1 MTMKRLCATVLLLLL
16 SVCAFAV
23 QKSGTI
29 VYINGSK
36 FYIHTVQPGETLY
49 GLSKAYEVGEKVI
62 LQYNPSA
69 GGGLKAGENVK
80 IPFVTAVPEPKSER
94 KLRRTFDSHTVA
106 QGETL
111 YAISRK
117 YEIPIQTVIEDNPS
131 LDPTNLR
138 LGERIL
144 IRKKEIGSEDE
155 AGAKEQWEAYRNT
168 LNSVAEEGYAYHMVK
183 PGETFYSLSRRFG
196 ITEEQLG
203 SLNGGLKPA
212 DLKAGAII
220 KVPGSPE
227 ELAAGERQPAD
238 TVRADSVPDLSADNR
253 VKEIE
258 FRALRRSATLN
269 VALLL
274 PMDAGTPNPSYLEFY
289 QGFLLGLDSVKT
301 KYGYSVNVCLYNTA
315 RDAEKIRE
323 ITESDAFRNTD
334 LIIGPVY
341 GSVYKALMDDL
352 TNKNIPVIYPL
363 SSRSEEFGVYPD
375 FIQVNPSMKALTVAM
390 SDWLR
395 EEAEE
400 ANLVC
405 LNLTGN
411 EVSHSDLEDIRL
423 FKEYMHRIGSMNFY
437 DWNTSAVPLDGLRL
451 QLLPD
456 RENIIILPTTKEAE
470 VSKIL
475 PVLSALTDGY
485 RITVVGFPEWQA
497 FTSVDHETYFKLH
510 TKIFTYSYVD
520 NTTEPAKRFAL
531 KYRKYFYTE
540 PNNLAYKAFD
550 MSLYFIELAA
560 KYRDRTLDALEF
572 YPRNGDFSRFYFQK
586 MEGQAGKENQGFY
599 IVNFGSDYRLKIESL

>member
-1 MTMKRLCATVLLLLL
+1 MLKLLFLFLLLW
-16 SVCAFAV
+16 SCGQVIGQGTAV
-23 QKSGTI
+23 TKSNDI
-29 VYINGSK
+29 VVIRGKSY
-36 FYIHTVQPGETLY
+36 YLHTVQPGQTLY
-49 GLSKAYEVGEKVI
+49 SICKAYGANIDEVKSLNDKKDNALSLYEVLKVP
-62 LQYNPSA
+62 YTD
-69 GGGLKAGENVK
+69 
-80 IPFVTAVPEPKSER
+80 PFVQQDDK
-94 KLRRTFDSHTVA
+94 F
-106 QGETL
+106 
-111 YAISRK
+111 Y
-117 YEIPIQTVIEDNPS
+117 
-131 LDPTNLR
+131 
-138 LGERIL
+138 
-144 IRKKEIGSEDE
+144 
-155 AGAKEQWEAYRNT
+155 
-168 LNSVAEEGYAYHMVK
+168 YHKVVK
-183 PGETFYSLSRRFG
+183 GETFYSIARLYKIKPKR
-196 ITEEQLG
+196 L
-203 SLNGGLKPA
+203 LKFNEGYAQNQPLA
-212 DLKAGAII
+212 VGAVV
-220 KVPGSPE
+220 KLP
-227 ELAAGERQPAD
+227 LAEI
-238 TVRADSVPDLSADNR
+238 DLS
-253 VKEIE
+253 VLGEEEIE
-258 FRALRRSATLN
+258 ASVGKKQEIRPERPVRNESVKKVEEASVTDILQDALMQKNEKTEQEPEKETTTVIGATDKMEIPDYISEVVMPVDPFVK

-274 PMDAGTPNPSYLEFY
+274 PFSAKDYPVFVDTLVEKMPVQISARSEQFISFY
-289 QGFLLGLDSVKT
+289 EGVLLAVDSLKNQGYK
-301 KYGYSVNVCLYNTA
+301 VNLKVFDTE
-315 RDAEKIRE
+315 RSAEKMYTMVDE
-323 ITESDAFRNTD
+323 IDRFHPD

-475 PVLSALTDGY
+475 PVLSALTEGY
-485 RITVVGFPEWQA
+485 RITVVGFPEWQT
-497 FTSVDHETYFKLH
+497 FTSVDHETYFKLN

>member
-1 MTMKRLCATVLLLLL
+1 MLKLLFLFLLLW
-16 SVCAFAV
+16 SCGQVIGQGTAV
-23 QKSGTI
+23 TKSNDI
-29 VYINGSK
+29 VVIRGKSY
-36 FYIHTVQPGETLY
+36 YLHTVQPGQTLY
-49 GLSKAYEVGEKVI
+49 SICKAYGANIDEVKSLNDKKDNALSLYEVLKVP
-62 LQYNPSA
+62 YTD
-69 GGGLKAGENVK
+69 
-80 IPFVTAVPEPKSER
+80 PFVQQDDK
-94 KLRRTFDSHTVA
+94 F
-106 QGETL
+106 
-111 YAISRK
+111 Y
-117 YEIPIQTVIEDNPS
+117 
-131 LDPTNLR
+131 
-138 LGERIL
+138 
-144 IRKKEIGSEDE
+144 
-155 AGAKEQWEAYRNT
+155 
-168 LNSVAEEGYAYHMVK
+168 YHKVVK
-183 PGETFYSLSRRFG
+183 GETFYSIARLYKIKPKR
-196 ITEEQLG
+196 L
-203 SLNGGLKPA
+203 LKFNEGYAQNQPLA
-212 DLKAGAII
+212 VGAVV
-220 KVPGSPE
+220 KLP
-227 ELAAGERQPAD
+227 LAEI
-238 TVRADSVPDLSADNR
+238 DLS
-253 VKEIE
+253 VLGEEEIE
-258 FRALRRSATLN
+258 ASVGKKQEIRPERPVRNESVKKVEEASVTDILQNALMQKNEKTEQEPEKETTTVIGATDKMEIPDYISEVVMPVDPFVK

-274 PMDAGTPNPSYLEFY
+274 PFSAKDYPVFVDTLVEKMPVQISARSEQFISFY
-289 QGFLLGLDSVKT
+289 EGVLLAVDSLKNQGYK
-301 KYGYSVNVCLYNTA
+301 VNLKVFDTE
-315 RDAEKIRE
+315 RSAEKMYTMVDE
-323 ITESDAFRNTD
+323 IDRFHPD

-475 PVLSALTDGY
+475 PILSALTDGY

-497 FTSVDHETYFKLH
+497 FTSVDHETYFKLN

>member
-1 MTMKRLCATVLLLLL
+1 MLKLLFLFLLLW
-16 SVCAFAV
+16 SCGQVIGQGTAV
-23 QKSGTI
+23 TKSNDI
-29 VYINGSK
+29 VVIRGKSY
-36 FYIHTVQPGETLY
+36 YLHTVQPGQTLY
-49 GLSKAYEVGEKVI
+49 SICKAYGANIDEVKSLNDKKDNALSLYEVLKVP
-62 LQYNPSA
+62 YTD
-69 GGGLKAGENVK
+69 
-80 IPFVTAVPEPKSER
+80 PFVQQDDK
-94 KLRRTFDSHTVA
+94 F
-106 QGETL
+106 
-111 YAISRK
+111 Y
-117 YEIPIQTVIEDNPS
+117 
-131 LDPTNLR
+131 
-138 LGERIL
+138 
-144 IRKKEIGSEDE
+144 
-155 AGAKEQWEAYRNT
+155 
-168 LNSVAEEGYAYHMVK
+168 YHKVLK
-183 PGETFYSLSRRFG
+183 GETFYSIARLYKIKPKR
-196 ITEEQLG
+196 L
-203 SLNGGLKPA
+203 LKFNEGYAQNQPLA
-212 DLKAGAII
+212 VGAVV
-220 KVPGSPE
+220 KLP
-227 ELAAGERQPAD
+227 LAEI
-238 TVRADSVPDLSADNR
+238 DLS
-253 VKEIE
+253 VLGEEEIE
-258 FRALRRSATLN
+258 ASVGKKQEIRPERPVRNENVKKVEEASVTDILQNALMQKNEKTEQEPEKETTTVIGATDKMEIPDYISEVVMPVDPFVK

-274 PMDAGTPNPSYLEFY
+274 PFSAKDYPVFVDTLVEKMPVQISARSEQFISFY
-289 QGFLLGLDSVKT
+289 EGVLLAVDSLKNQGYK
-301 KYGYSVNVCLYNTA
+301 VNLKVFDTE
-315 RDAEKIRE
+315 RSAEKMYTMVDE
-323 ITESDAFRNTD
+323 IDRFHPD

-497 FTSVDHETYFKLH
+497 FTSVDHETYFKLN

>member
-1 MTMKRLCATVLLLLL
+1 MLKLLFLFLLLWSCGQVLGQGT
-16 SVCAFAV
+16 AV
-23 QKSGTI
+23 TKSNDI
-29 VYINGSK
+29 VVIRGKSY
-36 FYIHTVQPGETLY
+36 YLHTVQPGQTLY
-49 GLSKAYEVGEKVI
+49 SICKAYGANIDEVKSLNDKKDNALSLYEVLKVP
-62 LQYNPSA
+62 YTD
-69 GGGLKAGENVK
+69 
-80 IPFVTAVPEPKSER
+80 PFVQQDDK
-94 KLRRTFDSHTVA
+94 F
-106 QGETL
+106 
-111 YAISRK
+111 Y
-117 YEIPIQTVIEDNPS
+117 
-131 LDPTNLR
+131 
-138 LGERIL
+138 
-144 IRKKEIGSEDE
+144 
-155 AGAKEQWEAYRNT
+155 
-168 LNSVAEEGYAYHMVK
+168 YHKVLK
-183 PGETFYSLSRRFG
+183 GETFYSIARLYKIKPKR
-196 ITEEQLG
+196 L
-203 SLNGGLKPA
+203 LKFNEGYAQNQPLA
-212 DLKAGAII
+212 VGAVV
-220 KVPGSPE
+220 KLP
-227 ELAAGERQPAD
+227 LAEI
-238 TVRADSVPDLSADNR
+238 DLS
-253 VKEIE
+253 VLGEEEIE
-258 FRALRRSATLN
+258 ASVGKKQEIRPVRPVRNESVKKVEEASVTDILQDALMQKNEKTEQEPEKETTTVIGATDKMEIPDYISEVVMPVDPFVK

-274 PMDAGTPNPSYLEFY
+274 PFSAKDYPVFVDTLVEKMPVQISARSEQFISFY
-289 QGFLLGLDSVKT
+289 EGVLLAVDSLKNQGYK
-301 KYGYSVNVCLYNTA
+301 VNLKVFDTE
-315 RDAEKIRE
+315 RSAEKMYTMVDE
-323 ITESDAFRNTD
+323 IDRFHPD

-485 RITVVGFPEWQA
+485 RITVVGFPEWQS
-497 FTSVDHETYFKLH
+497 FTSVDHETYFKLN

>member
-1 MTMKRLCATVLLLLL
+1 MLKLLFLFLLLWSCGQVLGQGT
-16 SVCAFAV
+16 AV
-23 QKSGTI
+23 TKSNDI
-29 VYINGSK
+29 VVIRGKSY
-36 FYIHTVQPGETLY
+36 YLHTVQPGQTLY
-49 GLSKAYEVGEKVI
+49 SICKAYGANIDEVKSLNDKKDNALSLYEVLKVP
-62 LQYNPSA
+62 YTD
-69 GGGLKAGENVK
+69 
-80 IPFVTAVPEPKSER
+80 PFVQQDDK
-94 KLRRTFDSHTVA
+94 F
-106 QGETL
+106 
-111 YAISRK
+111 Y
-117 YEIPIQTVIEDNPS
+117 
-131 LDPTNLR
+131 
-138 LGERIL
+138 
-144 IRKKEIGSEDE
+144 
-155 AGAKEQWEAYRNT
+155 
-168 LNSVAEEGYAYHMVK
+168 YHKVVK
-183 PGETFYSLSRRFG
+183 GETFYSIARLYKIKPKR
-196 ITEEQLG
+196 L
-203 SLNGGLKPA
+203 LKFNEGYAQNQPLA
-212 DLKAGAII
+212 VGAVV
-220 KVPGSPE
+220 KLP
-227 ELAAGERQPAD
+227 LAEI
-238 TVRADSVPDLSADNR
+238 DLS
-253 VKEIE
+253 VLGEEEIE
-258 FRALRRSATLN
+258 ASVGKKQEIRPERPVRNESVKKVEEASVTDILQDALMQKNEKTEQEPEKETTTVIGATDKMEIPDYISEVVMPVDPFVK

-274 PMDAGTPNPSYLEFY
+274 PFSAKDYPVFVDTLVEKMPVQISARSEQFISFY
-289 QGFLLGLDSVKT
+289 EGVLLAVDSLKNQGYK
-301 KYGYSVNVCLYNTA
+301 VNLKVFDTE
-315 RDAEKIRE
+315 RSAEKMYTMVDE
-323 ITESDAFRNTD
+323 IDRFHPD

-395 EEAEE
+395 EEADE

-497 FTSVDHETYFKLH
+497 FTSVDHETYFKLN

>member
-1 MTMKRLCATVLLLLL
+1 MLKLLFLFLLLW
-16 SVCAFAV
+16 SCGQVIGQGTAV
-23 QKSGTI
+23 TKSNDI
-29 VYINGSK
+29 VVIRGKSY
-36 FYIHTVQPGETLY
+36 YLHTVQPGQTLY
-49 GLSKAYEVGEKVI
+49 SICKAYGANIDEVKSLNDKKDNALSLYEVLKVP
-62 LQYNPSA
+62 YTD
-69 GGGLKAGENVK
+69 
-80 IPFVTAVPEPKSER
+80 PFVQQDDK
-94 KLRRTFDSHTVA
+94 F
-106 QGETL
+106 
-111 YAISRK
+111 Y
-117 YEIPIQTVIEDNPS
+117 
-131 LDPTNLR
+131 
-138 LGERIL
+138 
-144 IRKKEIGSEDE
+144 
-155 AGAKEQWEAYRNT
+155 
-168 LNSVAEEGYAYHMVK
+168 YHKVVK
-183 PGETFYSLSRRFG
+183 GETFYSIARLYKIKPKR
-196 ITEEQLG
+196 L
-203 SLNGGLKPA
+203 LKFNEGYAQNQPLA
-212 DLKAGAII
+212 VGAVV
-220 KVPGSPE
+220 KLP
-227 ELAAGERQPAD
+227 LAEI
-238 TVRADSVPDLSADNR
+238 DLS
-253 VKEIE
+253 VLGEEEIE
-258 FRALRRSATLN
+258 ASVGKKQEIRPECPVQNETVKKVEEASVTDILQDALMQKNEKTEQEPEKETTTVIGATDKMEIPDYISEVVMPVDPFVK

-274 PMDAGTPNPSYLEFY
+274 PFSAKDYPVFVDTLVEKMPVQISARSEQFISFY
-289 QGFLLGLDSVKT
+289 EGVLLAVDSLKNQGYK
-301 KYGYSVNVCLYNTA
+301 VNLKVFDTE
-315 RDAEKIRE
+315 RSAEKMYTMVDE
-323 ITESDAFRNTD
+323 IDRFHPD

-475 PVLSALTDGY
+475 PILSALTDGY
-485 RITVVGFPEWQA
+485 RITVVGFPEWQT
-497 FTSVDHETYFKLH
+497 FTSVDHETYFKLN

>member
-1 MTMKRLCATVLLLLL
+1 MLKLLFLFLLLWFCGQVLGQGT
-16 SVCAFAV
+16 AV
-23 QKSGTI
+23 TKSNDI
-29 VYINGSK
+29 VVIRGKSY
-36 FYIHTVQPGETLY
+36 YLHTVQPGQTLY
-49 GLSKAYEVGEKVI
+49 SICKAYGANIDEVKSLNDKKDNALSLYEVLKVP
-62 LQYNPSA
+62 YTD
-69 GGGLKAGENVK
+69 
-80 IPFVTAVPEPKSER
+80 PFVQQDDK
-94 KLRRTFDSHTVA
+94 F
-106 QGETL
+106 
-111 YAISRK
+111 Y
-117 YEIPIQTVIEDNPS
+117 
-131 LDPTNLR
+131 
-138 LGERIL
+138 
-144 IRKKEIGSEDE
+144 
-155 AGAKEQWEAYRNT
+155 
-168 LNSVAEEGYAYHMVK
+168 YHKVVK
-183 PGETFYSLSRRFG
+183 GETFYSIARLYKIKPKR
-196 ITEEQLG
+196 L
-203 SLNGGLKPA
+203 LKFNEGYAQNQPLA
-212 DLKAGAII
+212 VGAVV
-220 KVPGSPE
+220 KLP
-227 ELAAGERQPAD
+227 LAEI
-238 TVRADSVPDLSADNR
+238 DLS
-253 VKEIE
+253 VLGEEEIE
-258 FRALRRSATLN
+258 ASVGKKQEIRPERPVRNESVKKVEEASVTDILQDALMQKNEKTEQEPEKETTTVIGATDKMEIPDYISEVVMPVDPFVK

-274 PMDAGTPNPSYLEFY
+274 PFSAKDYPVFVDTLVEKMPVQISARSEQFISFY
-289 QGFLLGLDSVKT
+289 EGVLLAVDSLKNQGYK
-301 KYGYSVNVCLYNTA
+301 VNLKVFDTE
-315 RDAEKIRE
+315 RSAEKMYTMVDE
-323 ITESDAFRNTD
+323 IDRFHPD

-497 FTSVDHETYFKLH
+497 FTSVDHETYFKLN

>member
-1 MTMKRLCATVLLLLL
+1 MLKLLFLFLLLW
-16 SVCAFAV
+16 SCGQVIGQGTAV
-23 QKSGTI
+23 TKSNDI
-29 VYINGSK
+29 VVIRGKSY
-36 FYIHTVQPGETLY
+36 YLHTVQPGQTL
-49 GLSKAYEVGEKVI
+49 SSICKAYGANIDEVKSLNDKKDNALSLYEVLKVP
-62 LQYNPSA
+62 YTD
-69 GGGLKAGENVK
+69 
-80 IPFVTAVPEPKSER
+80 PFVQQDDK
-94 KLRRTFDSHTVA
+94 F
-106 QGETL
+106 
-111 YAISRK
+111 Y
-117 YEIPIQTVIEDNPS
+117 
-131 LDPTNLR
+131 
-138 LGERIL
+138 
-144 IRKKEIGSEDE
+144 
-155 AGAKEQWEAYRNT
+155 
-168 LNSVAEEGYAYHMVK
+168 YHKVVK
-183 PGETFYSLSRRFG
+183 GETFYSIARLYKIKPKR
-196 ITEEQLG
+196 L
-203 SLNGGLKPA
+203 LKFNEGYAQNQPLA
-212 DLKAGAII
+212 VGAVV
-220 KVPGSPE
+220 KLP
-227 ELAAGERQPAD
+227 LAEI
-238 TVRADSVPDLSADNR
+238 DLS
-253 VKEIE
+253 VLGEEEIE
-258 FRALRRSATLN
+258 ASVGKKQEIRPERPVRNESVKKVEEASVTDILQNALMQKNEKTEQEPEKETTTVIGATDKMEIPDYISEVVMPVDPFVK

-274 PMDAGTPNPSYLEFY
+274 PFSAKDYPVFVDTLVEKMPVQISARSEQFISFY
-289 QGFLLGLDSVKT
+289 EGVLLAVDSLKNQGYK
-301 KYGYSVNVCLYNTA
+301 VNLKVFDTE
-315 RDAEKIRE
+315 RSAEKMYTMVDE
-323 ITESDAFRNTD
+323 IDRFHPD

-497 FTSVDHETYFKLH
+497 FTSVDHETYFKLN

>member
-1 MTMKRLCATVLLLLL
+1 MLKLLFLFLLLW
-16 SVCAFAV
+16 SCGQVIGQGTAV
-23 QKSGTI
+23 TKSNDI
-29 VYINGSK
+29 VVIRGKSY
-36 FYIHTVQPGETLY
+36 YLHTVQPGQTLY
-49 GLSKAYEVGEKVI
+49 SICKAYGANIDEVKSLNDKKDNALSLYEVLKVP
-62 LQYNPSA
+62 YTD
-69 GGGLKAGENVK
+69 
-80 IPFVTAVPEPKSER
+80 PFVQQDDK
-94 KLRRTFDSHTVA
+94 F
-106 QGETL
+106 
-111 YAISRK
+111 Y
-117 YEIPIQTVIEDNPS
+117 
-131 LDPTNLR
+131 
-138 LGERIL
+138 
-144 IRKKEIGSEDE
+144 
-155 AGAKEQWEAYRNT
+155 
-168 LNSVAEEGYAYHMVK
+168 YHKVVK
-183 PGETFYSLSRRFG
+183 GETFYSIARLYKIKPKRLLKFNEG
-196 ITEEQLG
+196 YAQNQPLA
-203 SLNGGLKPA
+203 GGAVVKLP
-212 DLKAGAII
+212 
-220 KVPGSPE
+220 
-227 ELAAGERQPAD
+227 LAEI
-238 TVRADSVPDLSADNR
+238 DLS
-253 VKEIE
+253 VLGEEEIE
-258 FRALRRSATLN
+258 ASVGKKQEIRPERPVRNESVKKVEEASVTDILQNALMQKNEKTEQEPEKETTTVIGATDKMEIPDYISEVVMPVDPFVK

-274 PMDAGTPNPSYLEFY
+274 PFSAKDYPVFVDTLVEKMPVQISARSEQFISFY
-289 QGFLLGLDSVKT
+289 EGVLLAVDSLKNQGYK
-301 KYGYSVNVCLYNTA
+301 VNLKVFDTE
-315 RDAEKIRE
+315 RSAEKMYTMVDE
-323 ITESDAFRNTD
+323 IDRFHPD

-497 FTSVDHETYFKLH
+497 FTSVDHETYFKLN

>member
-1 MTMKRLCATVLLLLL
+1 MLKLLFLFLLLWSCGQVLGQGT
-16 SVCAFAV
+16 AV
-23 QKSGTI
+23 TKSNDI
-29 VYINGSK
+29 VVIRGKSY
-36 FYIHTVQPGETLY
+36 YLHTVQPGQTLY
-49 GLSKAYEVGEKVI
+49 SICKAYGANIDEVKSLNDKKDNALSLYEVLKVP
-62 LQYNPSA
+62 YTD
-69 GGGLKAGENVK
+69 
-80 IPFVTAVPEPKSER
+80 PFVQQDDK
-94 KLRRTFDSHTVA
+94 F
-106 QGETL
+106 
-111 YAISRK
+111 Y
-117 YEIPIQTVIEDNPS
+117 
-131 LDPTNLR
+131 
-138 LGERIL
+138 
-144 IRKKEIGSEDE
+144 
-155 AGAKEQWEAYRNT
+155 
-168 LNSVAEEGYAYHMVK
+168 YHKVLK
-183 PGETFYSLSRRFG
+183 GETFYSIARLYKIKPKR
-196 ITEEQLG
+196 L
-203 SLNGGLKPA
+203 LKFNEGYAQNQPLA
-212 DLKAGAII
+212 VGAVV
-220 KVPGSPE
+220 KLP
-227 ELAAGERQPAD
+227 LAEI
-238 TVRADSVPDLSADNR
+238 DLS
-253 VKEIE
+253 VLGEEEIE
-258 FRALRRSATLN
+258 ASVGKKQEIRPERPVRNESVKKVEEASVTDILQDALMQKNEKTEQEPEKETTTVIGATDKMEIPDYISEVVMSVDPFVK

-274 PMDAGTPNPSYLEFY
+274 PFSAKDYPVFVDTLVEKMPVQISALSVLFIFFY
-289 QGFLLGLDSVKT
+289 VGVLLAVDSLKNQGYK
-301 KYGYSVNVCLYNTA
+301 VNLKVFDTE
-315 RDAEKIRE
+315 RSAEKMYTMVDE
-323 ITESDAFRNTD
+323 IDRFHPD

-497 FTSVDHETYFKLH
+497 FTSVDHETYFKLN

>member
-1 MTMKRLCATVLLLLL
+1 MLKLLFLFLLLWSCGQVLGQGT
-16 SVCAFAV
+16 AV
-23 QKSGTI
+23 TKSNDI
-29 VYINGSK
+29 VVIRGKSY
-36 FYIHTVQPGETLY
+36 YLHTVQPGQTLY
-49 GLSKAYEVGEKVI
+49 SICKAYGANIDEVKSLNDKKDNALSLYEVLKVP
-62 LQYNPSA
+62 YTD
-69 GGGLKAGENVK
+69 
-80 IPFVTAVPEPKSER
+80 PFVQQDDK
-94 KLRRTFDSHTVA
+94 F
-106 QGETL
+106 
-111 YAISRK
+111 Y
-117 YEIPIQTVIEDNPS
+117 
-131 LDPTNLR
+131 
-138 LGERIL
+138 
-144 IRKKEIGSEDE
+144 
-155 AGAKEQWEAYRNT
+155 
-168 LNSVAEEGYAYHMVK
+168 YHKVVK
-183 PGETFYSLSRRFG
+183 GETFYSIARLYKIKPKR
-196 ITEEQLG
+196 L
-203 SLNGGLKPA
+203 LKFNEGYAQNQP
-212 DLKAGAII
+212 LTVGAVV
-220 KVPGSPE
+220 KLP
-227 ELAAGERQPAD
+227 LAEI
-238 TVRADSVPDLSADNR
+238 DLSVLGEEEIEASVGKKQEIRPERPVRNESVKKVEEASVTDILQDALMQKNEKTEQEPE
-253 VKEIE
+253 KEITTVIG
-258 FRALRRSATLN
+258 ATDKMEIPDYISEVVMPVDPFVK

-274 PMDAGTPNPSYLEFY
+274 PFSAKDYPVFVDTLVEKMPVQISARSEQFISFY
-289 QGFLLGLDSVKT
+289 EGVLLAVDSLKNQGYK
-301 KYGYSVNVCLYNTA
+301 VNLKVFDTE
-315 RDAEKIRE
+315 RSAEKMYTMVDE
-323 ITESDAFRNTD
+323 IDRLHPD

-497 FTSVDHETYFKLH
+497 FTSVDHETYFKLN

>member
-1 MTMKRLCATVLLLLL
+1 MLKLLFLFLLLWSCGQVLGQGT
-16 SVCAFAV
+16 AV
-23 QKSGTI
+23 TKSNDI
-29 VYINGSK
+29 VVIRGKSY
-36 FYIHTVQPGETLY
+36 YLHTVQPGQTLY
-49 GLSKAYEVGEKVI
+49 SICKAYGANIDEVKSLNDKKDNALSLYEVLKVP
-62 LQYNPSA
+62 YTD
-69 GGGLKAGENVK
+69 
-80 IPFVTAVPEPKSER
+80 PFVQQDDK
-94 KLRRTFDSHTVA
+94 F
-106 QGETL
+106 
-111 YAISRK
+111 Y
-117 YEIPIQTVIEDNPS
+117 
-131 LDPTNLR
+131 
-138 LGERIL
+138 
-144 IRKKEIGSEDE
+144 
-155 AGAKEQWEAYRNT
+155 
-168 LNSVAEEGYAYHMVK
+168 YHKVVK
-183 PGETFYSLSRRFG
+183 GETFYSIARLYKIKPKR
-196 ITEEQLG
+196 L
-203 SLNGGLKPA
+203 LKFNEGYAQNQPLA
-212 DLKAGAII
+212 VGAVV
-220 KVPGSPE
+220 KLP
-227 ELAAGERQPAD
+227 LAEI
-238 TVRADSVPDLSADNR
+238 DLS
-253 VKEIE
+253 VLGEEEIE
-258 FRALRRSATLN
+258 ASVGKKQEIRPERPVRNESVKKVEEASVTDILQNALMQKNENTEQEPEKETTTVIGATDKMEIPDYISEVVMPVDPFVK

-274 PMDAGTPNPSYLEFY
+274 PFSAKDYPVFVDTLVEKMPVQISARSEQFISFY
-289 QGFLLGLDSVKT
+289 EGVLLAVDSLKNQGYK
-301 KYGYSVNVCLYNTA
+301 VNLKVFDTE
-315 RDAEKIRE
+315 RSAEKMYTMVDE
-323 ITESDAFRNTD
+323 IDRFHPD

-352 TNKNIPVIYPL
+352 TNKNISVIYPL

-497 FTSVDHETYFKLH
+497 FTSVDHETYFKLN

>member
-1 MTMKRLCATVLLLLL
+1 MLKLLFLFLLLWSCGQVLGQGT
-16 SVCAFAV
+16 AV
-23 QKSGTI
+23 TKSNDI
-29 VYINGSK
+29 VVIRGKSY
-36 FYIHTVQPGETLY
+36 YLHTVQPGQTLY
-49 GLSKAYEVGEKVI
+49 SICKAYGANIDEVKSLNDKKDNALSLYEVLKVP
-62 LQYNPSA
+62 YTD
-69 GGGLKAGENVK
+69 
-80 IPFVTAVPEPKSER
+80 PFVQQDDK
-94 KLRRTFDSHTVA
+94 F
-106 QGETL
+106 
-111 YAISRK
+111 Y
-117 YEIPIQTVIEDNPS
+117 
-131 LDPTNLR
+131 
-138 LGERIL
+138 
-144 IRKKEIGSEDE
+144 
-155 AGAKEQWEAYRNT
+155 
-168 LNSVAEEGYAYHMVK
+168 YHKVLK
-183 PGETFYSLSRRFG
+183 GETFYSIARLYKIKPKR
-196 ITEEQLG
+196 L
-203 SLNGGLKPA
+203 LKFNEGYAQNQPLA
-212 DLKAGAII
+212 VGAVV
-220 KVPGSPE
+220 KLP
-227 ELAAGERQPAD
+227 LAEI
-238 TVRADSVPDLSADNR
+238 DLS
-253 VKEIE
+253 VLGEEEIE
-258 FRALRRSATLN
+258 ASVGKKQEIRPVRPVRNESVKKVEEASVTDILQDALMQKNEKTEQEPEKETTTVIGATDKMEIPDYISEVVMPVDPFVK

-274 PMDAGTPNPSYLEFY
+274 PFSAKDYPVFVDTLVEKMPVQISARSEQFISFY
-289 QGFLLGLDSVKT
+289 EGVLLAVDSLKNQGYK
-301 KYGYSVNVCLYNTA
+301 VNLKVFDTE
-315 RDAEKIRE
+315 RSAEKMYTMVDE
-323 ITESDAFRNTD
+323 IDRFHPD

-475 PVLSALTDGY
+475 PVLSALTEGY
-485 RITVVGFPEWQA
+485 RITVVGFPEWQT
-497 FTSVDHETYFKLH
+497 FTSVDHETYFKLN

>member
-1 MTMKRLCATVLLLLL
+1 MIRG
-16 SVCAFAV
+16 
-23 QKSGTI
+23 KS
-29 VYINGSK
+29 Y
-36 FYIHTVQPGETLY
+36 YLHTVQPGQTLY
-49 GLSKAYEVGEKVI
+49 SICKAYGANIDEVKSLNDKKDNALSLYEVLKVP
-62 LQYNPSA
+62 YTD
-69 GGGLKAGENVK
+69 
-80 IPFVTAVPEPKSER
+80 PFVQQDDK
-94 KLRRTFDSHTVA
+94 F
-106 QGETL
+106 
-111 YAISRK
+111 Y
-117 YEIPIQTVIEDNPS
+117 
-131 LDPTNLR
+131 
-138 LGERIL
+138 
-144 IRKKEIGSEDE
+144 
-155 AGAKEQWEAYRNT
+155 
-168 LNSVAEEGYAYHMVK
+168 YHKVLK
-183 PGETFYSLSRRFG
+183 GETFYSIARLYKIKPKR
-196 ITEEQLG
+196 L
-203 SLNGGLKPA
+203 LKFNEGYAQNQPLA
-212 DLKAGAII
+212 VGAVV
-220 KVPGSPE
+220 KLP
-227 ELAAGERQPAD
+227 LAEI
-238 TVRADSVPDLSADNR
+238 DLS
-253 VKEIE
+253 VLGEEEIE
-258 FRALRRSATLN
+258 ASVGKKQEIRPERPVRNESVKKVEEASVTDILQDALMQKNEKTEQEPEKETTTVIGATDKMEIPDYISEVVMPVDPFVK

-274 PMDAGTPNPSYLEFY
+274 PFSAKDYPVFVDTLVEKMPVQISARSEQFISFY
-289 QGFLLGLDSVKT
+289 EGVLLAVDSLKNQGYK
-301 KYGYSVNVCLYNTA
+301 VNLKVFDTE
-315 RDAEKIRE
+315 RSAEKMYTMVDE
-323 ITESDAFRNTD
+323 IDRFHPD

-497 FTSVDHETYFKLH
+497 FTSVDHETYFKLN

>member
-1 MTMKRLCATVLLLLL
+1 MLKLLFLFLLLWSCGQVLGQGT
-16 SVCAFAV
+16 AV
-23 QKSGTI
+23 TKSNDI
-29 VYINGSK
+29 VVIRGKSY
-36 FYIHTVQPGETLY
+36 YLHTVQPGQTLY
-49 GLSKAYEVGEKVI
+49 SICKAYGANIDEVKSLNDKKDNALSLYEVLKVP
-62 LQYNPSA
+62 YTD
-69 GGGLKAGENVK
+69 
-80 IPFVTAVPEPKSER
+80 PFVQQDDK
-94 KLRRTFDSHTVA
+94 F
-106 QGETL
+106 
-111 YAISRK
+111 Y
-117 YEIPIQTVIEDNPS
+117 
-131 LDPTNLR
+131 
-138 LGERIL
+138 
-144 IRKKEIGSEDE
+144 
-155 AGAKEQWEAYRNT
+155 
-168 LNSVAEEGYAYHMVK
+168 YHKVLK
-183 PGETFYSLSRRFG
+183 GETFYSIARLYKIKPKR
-196 ITEEQLG
+196 L
-203 SLNGGLKPA
+203 LKFNEGYAQNQPLA
-212 DLKAGAII
+212 VGAVV
-220 KVPGSPE
+220 KLP
-227 ELAAGERQPAD
+227 LAEI
-238 TVRADSVPDLSADNR
+238 DLS
-253 VKEIE
+253 VLGEEEIE
-258 FRALRRSATLN
+258 ASVGKKQEIRPERPVRNESVKKVEEASVTDILQNALMQKNEKTEQEPEKETTTVIGATDKMEIPDYISEVVMPVDPFVK

-274 PMDAGTPNPSYLEFY
+274 PFSAKDYPVFVDTLVEKMPVQISARSEQFISFY
-289 QGFLLGLDSVKT
+289 EGVLLAVDSLKNQGYK
-301 KYGYSVNVCLYNTA
+301 VNLKVFDTE
-315 RDAEKIRE
+315 RSAEKMYTMVDE
-323 ITESDAFRNTD
+323 IDRFHPD

-497 FTSVDHETYFKLH
+497 FTSVDHETYFKLN

-540 PNNLAYKAFD
+540 PNNLCL
-550 MSLYFIELAA
+550 LYTSPSP
-560 KYRDRTLDALEF
+560 RDH
-572 YPRNGDFSRFYFQK
+572 G
-586 MEGQAGKENQGFY
+586 
-599 IVNFGSDYRLKIESL
+599 

>member
-1 MTMKRLCATVLLLLL
+1 MLKLLFLFLLLWSCGQVLGQGT
-16 SVCAFAV
+16 AV
-23 QKSGTI
+23 TKSNDI
-29 VYINGSK
+29 VVIRGKSY
-36 FYIHTVQPGETLY
+36 YLHTVQPGQTLY
-49 GLSKAYEVGEKVI
+49 SICKAYGANIDEVKSLNDKRDNALSLYEVLKVP
-62 LQYNPSA
+62 YTD
-69 GGGLKAGENVK
+69 
-80 IPFVTAVPEPKSER
+80 PFVQQDDK
-94 KLRRTFDSHTVA
+94 F
-106 QGETL
+106 
-111 YAISRK
+111 Y
-117 YEIPIQTVIEDNPS
+117 
-131 LDPTNLR
+131 
-138 LGERIL
+138 
-144 IRKKEIGSEDE
+144 
-155 AGAKEQWEAYRNT
+155 
-168 LNSVAEEGYAYHMVK
+168 YHKVVK
-183 PGETFYSLSRRFG
+183 GETFYSIARLYKIKPKR
-196 ITEEQLG
+196 L
-203 SLNGGLKPA
+203 LKFNEGYAQNQPLA
-212 DLKAGAII
+212 VGAVV
-220 KVPGSPE
+220 KLP
-227 ELAAGERQPAD
+227 LAEI
-238 TVRADSVPDLSADNR
+238 DLS
-253 VKEIE
+253 VLGEEEIE
-258 FRALRRSATLN
+258 ASVGKKQEIRPECPVQNETVKKVEEASVTDILQDALMQKNEKTEQEPEKETTTVIGATDKMEIPDYISEVVMPVDPFVK

-274 PMDAGTPNPSYLEFY
+274 PFSAKDYPVFVDTLVEKMPVQISARSEQFISFY
-289 QGFLLGLDSVKT
+289 EGVLLAVDSLKNQGYK
-301 KYGYSVNVCLYNTA
+301 VNLKVFDTE
-315 RDAEKIRE
+315 RSAEKMYTMVDE
-323 ITESDAFRNTD
+323 IDRLHPD

-390 SDWLR
+390 SDWLS

-475 PVLSALTDGY
+475 PILSALTDGY
-485 RITVVGFPEWQA
+485 RITVVGFPEWQT
-497 FTSVDHETYFKLH
+497 FTSVDHETYFKLN

>member
-1 MTMKRLCATVLLLLL
+1 MLKLLFLFLLLWSCGQVLGQGT
-16 SVCAFAV
+16 AV
-23 QKSGTI
+23 TKSNDI
-29 VYINGSK
+29 VVIRGKSY
-36 FYIHTVQPGETLY
+36 YLHTVQPGQTLY
-49 GLSKAYEVGEKVI
+49 SICKAYGANIDEVKSLNDKKDNALSLYEVLKVP
-62 LQYNPSA
+62 YTD
-69 GGGLKAGENVK
+69 
-80 IPFVTAVPEPKSER
+80 PFVQQDDK
-94 KLRRTFDSHTVA
+94 F
-106 QGETL
+106 
-111 YAISRK
+111 Y
-117 YEIPIQTVIEDNPS
+117 
-131 LDPTNLR
+131 
-138 LGERIL
+138 
-144 IRKKEIGSEDE
+144 
-155 AGAKEQWEAYRNT
+155 
-168 LNSVAEEGYAYHMVK
+168 YHKVVK
-183 PGETFYSLSRRFG
+183 GETFYSIARLYKIKPKR
-196 ITEEQLG
+196 L
-203 SLNGGLKPA
+203 LKFNEGYAQNQPLA
-212 DLKAGAII
+212 VGAVV
-220 KVPGSPE
+220 KLP
-227 ELAAGERQPAD
+227 LAEI
-238 TVRADSVPDLSADNR
+238 DLS
-253 VKEIE
+253 VLGEEEIE
-258 FRALRRSATLN
+258 ASVGKKQEIRPERPVRTESVKKVEEASVTDILQDALMQKNEKTEQEPEKETTTVIGATDKMEIPDYISEVVMPVDPFVK

-274 PMDAGTPNPSYLEFY
+274 PFSAKDYPVFVDTLVEKMPVQISARSEQFISFY
-289 QGFLLGLDSVKT
+289 EGVLLAVDSLKNQGYK
-301 KYGYSVNVCLYNTA
+301 VNLKVFDTE
-315 RDAEKIRE
+315 RSAEKMYTMVDE
-323 ITESDAFRNTD
+323 IDRFHPD

-497 FTSVDHETYFKLH
+497 FTSVDHETYFKLN

>member
-1 MTMKRLCATVLLLLL
+1 MLKLLFLFLLLWSCGQVLGQGT
-16 SVCAFAV
+16 AV
-23 QKSGTI
+23 TKSNDI
-29 VYINGSK
+29 VVIRGKSY
-36 FYIHTVQPGETLY
+36 YLHTVQPGQTLY
-49 GLSKAYEVGEKVI
+49 SICKAYGANIDEVKSLNDKKDNALSLYEVLKVP
-62 LQYNPSA
+62 YTD
-69 GGGLKAGENVK
+69 
-80 IPFVTAVPEPKSER
+80 PFVQQDDK
-94 KLRRTFDSHTVA
+94 F
-106 QGETL
+106 
-111 YAISRK
+111 Y
-117 YEIPIQTVIEDNPS
+117 
-131 LDPTNLR
+131 
-138 LGERIL
+138 
-144 IRKKEIGSEDE
+144 
-155 AGAKEQWEAYRNT
+155 
-168 LNSVAEEGYAYHMVK
+168 YHKVLK
-183 PGETFYSLSRRFG
+183 GETFYSIARLYKIKPKR
-196 ITEEQLG
+196 L
-203 SLNGGLKPA
+203 LKFNEGYAQNQPLA
-212 DLKAGAII
+212 VGAVV
-220 KVPGSPE
+220 KLP
-227 ELAAGERQPAD
+227 LAEI
-238 TVRADSVPDLSADNR
+238 DLS
-253 VKEIE
+253 VLGEEEIE
-258 FRALRRSATLN
+258 ASVGKKQEIRPERPIRNESVKKVEEASVTDILQNALMQKNEKTEQEPEKETTTVIGATDKMEIPDYISEVVMPVDPFVK

-274 PMDAGTPNPSYLEFY
+274 PFSAKDYPVFVDTLVEKMPVQISARSEQFISFY
-289 QGFLLGLDSVKT
+289 EGVLLAVDSLKNQGYK
-301 KYGYSVNVCLYNTA
+301 VNLKVFDTE
-315 RDAEKIRE
+315 RSAEKMYTMVDE
-323 ITESDAFRNTD
+323 IDRFHPD

-497 FTSVDHETYFKLH
+497 FTSVDHETYFKLN

>member
-1 MTMKRLCATVLLLLL
+1 MLKLLFLFLLLWSCGQVLGQGT
-16 SVCAFAV
+16 AV
-23 QKSGTI
+23 TKSNDI
-29 VYINGSK
+29 VVIRGKSY
-36 FYIHTVQPGETLY
+36 YLHTVQPGQTLY
-49 GLSKAYEVGEKVI
+49 SICKAYGANIDEVKSLNDKKDNALSLYEVLKVP
-62 LQYNPSA
+62 YTD
-69 GGGLKAGENVK
+69 
-80 IPFVTAVPEPKSER
+80 PFVQQDDK
-94 KLRRTFDSHTVA
+94 F
-106 QGETL
+106 
-111 YAISRK
+111 Y
-117 YEIPIQTVIEDNPS
+117 
-131 LDPTNLR
+131 
-138 LGERIL
+138 
-144 IRKKEIGSEDE
+144 
-155 AGAKEQWEAYRNT
+155 
-168 LNSVAEEGYAYHMVK
+168 YHKVVK
-183 PGETFYSLSRRFG
+183 GETFYSIARLYKIKPKR
-196 ITEEQLG
+196 L
-203 SLNGGLKPA
+203 LKFNEGYAQNQPLA
-212 DLKAGAII
+212 VGAVV
-220 KVPGSPE
+220 KLP
-227 ELAAGERQPAD
+227 LAEI
-238 TVRADSVPDLSADNR
+238 DLS
-253 VKEIE
+253 VLGEEEIE
-258 FRALRRSATLN
+258 ASVGKKQEIRPERPVRNESVKKVEEASVTDILQDALMQKNEKTEQEPEKETTTVIGATDKMEIPDYISEVVMPVDPFVK

-274 PMDAGTPNPSYLEFY
+274 PFSAKDYPVFVDTLVEKMPVQISARSEQFISFY
-289 QGFLLGLDSVKT
+289 EGVLLAVDSLKNQGYK
-301 KYGYSVNVCLYNTA
+301 VNLKVFDTE
-315 RDAEKIRE
+315 RSAEKMYTMVDE
-323 ITESDAFRNTD
+323 IDRFHPD

-485 RITVVGFPEWQA
+485 RITVVGFPEWQT
-497 FTSVDHETYFKLH
+497 FTSVDHETYFKLN

>member
-1 MTMKRLCATVLLLLL
+1 MLKLLFLFLLLWSCGQVLGQGT
-16 SVCAFAV
+16 AV
-23 QKSGTI
+23 TKSNDI
-29 VYINGSK
+29 VVIRGKSY
-36 FYIHTVQPGETLY
+36 YLHTVQPGQTLY
-49 GLSKAYEVGEKVI
+49 SICKAYGANIDEVKSLNDKKDNALSLYEVLKVP
-62 LQYNPSA
+62 YTD
-69 GGGLKAGENVK
+69 
-80 IPFVTAVPEPKSER
+80 PFVQQDDK
-94 KLRRTFDSHTVA
+94 F
-106 QGETL
+106 
-111 YAISRK
+111 Y
-117 YEIPIQTVIEDNPS
+117 
-131 LDPTNLR
+131 
-138 LGERIL
+138 
-144 IRKKEIGSEDE
+144 
-155 AGAKEQWEAYRNT
+155 
-168 LNSVAEEGYAYHMVK
+168 YHKVVK
-183 PGETFYSLSRRFG
+183 GETFYSIARLYKIKPKR
-196 ITEEQLG
+196 L
-203 SLNGGLKPA
+203 LKFNEGYAQNQPLA
-212 DLKAGAII
+212 VGAVV
-220 KVPGSPE
+220 KLP
-227 ELAAGERQPAD
+227 LAEI
-238 TVRADSVPDLSADNR
+238 DLS
-253 VKEIE
+253 VLGEEEIE
-258 FRALRRSATLN
+258 ASVGKKQEIRPERPVRNESVKKVEEASVTDILQDALMQKNEKTEQEPEKETTTVIGATDKMEIPDYISEVVMPVDPFVK

-274 PMDAGTPNPSYLEFY
+274 PFSAKDYPVFVDTLVEKMPVQISARSEQFISFY
-289 QGFLLGLDSVKT
+289 EGVLLAVDSLKNQGYK
-301 KYGYSVNVCLYNTA
+301 VNLKVFDTE
-315 RDAEKIRE
+315 RSAEKMYTMVDE
-323 ITESDAFRNTD
+323 IDRLHPD

-475 PVLSALTDGY
+475 PVLSALTEGY
-485 RITVVGFPEWQA
+485 RITVVGFPEWQT
-497 FTSVDHETYFKLH
+497 FTSVDHETYFKLN

>member
-1 MTMKRLCATVLLLLL
+1 MLKLLFLFLLLW
-16 SVCAFAV
+16 SCGQVIGQGTAV
-23 QKSGTI
+23 TKSNDI
-29 VYINGSK
+29 VVIRGKSY
-36 FYIHTVQPGETLY
+36 YLHTVQPGQTLY
-49 GLSKAYEVGEKVI
+49 SICKAYGANIAEVKSLNDKKDNALSLYEVLKVP
-62 LQYNPSA
+62 YTD
-69 GGGLKAGENVK
+69 
-80 IPFVTAVPEPKSER
+80 PFVQQDDK
-94 KLRRTFDSHTVA
+94 F
-106 QGETL
+106 
-111 YAISRK
+111 Y
-117 YEIPIQTVIEDNPS
+117 
-131 LDPTNLR
+131 
-138 LGERIL
+138 
-144 IRKKEIGSEDE
+144 
-155 AGAKEQWEAYRNT
+155 
-168 LNSVAEEGYAYHMVK
+168 YHKVVK
-183 PGETFYSLSRRFG
+183 GETFYSIARLYKIKPKR
-196 ITEEQLG
+196 L
-203 SLNGGLKPA
+203 LKFNEGYAQNQPLA
-212 DLKAGAII
+212 VGAVV
-220 KVPGSPE
+220 KLP
-227 ELAAGERQPAD
+227 LAEI
-238 TVRADSVPDLSADNR
+238 DLS
-253 VKEIE
+253 VLGEEEIE
-258 FRALRRSATLN
+258 ASVGKKQEIRPERPVRNESVKKVEEASVTDILQNALMQKNEKTEQEPEKETTTVIGATDKMEIPDYISEVVMPVDPFVK

-274 PMDAGTPNPSYLEFY
+274 PFSAKDYPVFVDTLVEKMPVQISARSEQFISFY
-289 QGFLLGLDSVKT
+289 EGVLLAVDSLKNQGYK
-301 KYGYSVNVCLYNTA
+301 VNLKVFDTE
-315 RDAEKIRE
+315 RSAEKMYTMVDE
-323 ITESDAFRNTD
+323 IDRFHPD

-497 FTSVDHETYFKLH
+497 FTSVDHETYFKLN

>member
-1 MTMKRLCATVLLLLL
+1 MLKLLFLFLLLW
-16 SVCAFAV
+16 SCGQVIGQGTAV
-23 QKSGTI
+23 TKSNDI
-29 VYINGSK
+29 VVIRGKSY
-36 FYIHTVQPGETLY
+36 YLHTVQPGQTLY
-49 GLSKAYEVGEKVI
+49 SICKAYGANIDEVKSLNDKKDNALSLYEVLKVP
-62 LQYNPSA
+62 YTD
-69 GGGLKAGENVK
+69 
-80 IPFVTAVPEPKSER
+80 PFVQQDDK
-94 KLRRTFDSHTVA
+94 F
-106 QGETL
+106 
-111 YAISRK
+111 Y
-117 YEIPIQTVIEDNPS
+117 
-131 LDPTNLR
+131 
-138 LGERIL
+138 
-144 IRKKEIGSEDE
+144 
-155 AGAKEQWEAYRNT
+155 
-168 LNSVAEEGYAYHMVK
+168 YHKVVK
-183 PGETFYSLSRRFG
+183 GETFYSIARLYKIKPKR
-196 ITEEQLG
+196 L
-203 SLNGGLKPA
+203 LKFNEGYAQNQPLA
-212 DLKAGAII
+212 VGAVV
-220 KVPGSPE
+220 KLP
-227 ELAAGERQPAD
+227 LAEI
-238 TVRADSVPDLSADNR
+238 DLS
-253 VKEIE
+253 VLGEEEIE
-258 FRALRRSATLN
+258 ASVGKKQEIRPERPVRNESVKKVEEASVTDILQNALMQKNEKTEQEPEKETTTVIGATDKMEIPDYISEVVMPVDPFVK

-274 PMDAGTPNPSYLEFY
+274 PFSAKDYPVFVDTLVEKMPVQISARSEQFISFY
-289 QGFLLGLDSVKT
+289 EGVLLAVDSLKNQGYK
-301 KYGYSVNVCLYNTA
+301 VNLKVFDTE
-315 RDAEKIRE
+315 RSAEKMYTMVDE
-323 ITESDAFRNTD
+323 IDRFHPD

-497 FTSVDHETYFKLH
+497 FTSVDHETYFKLN

-572 YPRNGDFSRFYFQK
+572 YPRNGDFSRFY
-586 MEGQAGKENQGFY
+586 
-599 IVNFGSDYRLKIESL
+599 LKRWKVKPVKKIRVFISSILDPTTD

>member
-1 MTMKRLCATVLLLLL
+1 MLKLLFLFLLLW
-16 SVCAFAV
+16 SCGQVIGQGTAV
-23 QKSGTI
+23 TKSNDI
-29 VYINGSK
+29 VVIRGKSY
-36 FYIHTVQPGETLY
+36 YLHTVQPGQTLY
-49 GLSKAYEVGEKVI
+49 SICKAYGANIDEVKSLNDKKDNALSLYEVLKVP
-62 LQYNPSA
+62 YTD
-69 GGGLKAGENVK
+69 
-80 IPFVTAVPEPKSER
+80 PFVQQDDK
-94 KLRRTFDSHTVA
+94 F
-106 QGETL
+106 
-111 YAISRK
+111 Y
-117 YEIPIQTVIEDNPS
+117 
-131 LDPTNLR
+131 
-138 LGERIL
+138 
-144 IRKKEIGSEDE
+144 
-155 AGAKEQWEAYRNT
+155 
-168 LNSVAEEGYAYHMVK
+168 YHKVVK
-183 PGETFYSLSRRFG
+183 GETFYSIARLYKIKPKR
-196 ITEEQLG
+196 L
-203 SLNGGLKPA
+203 LKFNEGYAQNQPLA
-212 DLKAGAII
+212 VGAVV
-220 KVPGSPE
+220 KLP
-227 ELAAGERQPAD
+227 LAEI
-238 TVRADSVPDLSADNR
+238 DLS
-253 VKEIE
+253 VLGEEEIE
-258 FRALRRSATLN
+258 ASVGKKQEIRPERPVRNESVKKVEEASVTDILQNALMQKNEETEQEPEKETTTVIGATDKMEIPDYISEVVMPVDPFVK

-274 PMDAGTPNPSYLEFY
+274 PFSAKDYPVFVDTLVEKMPVQISARSEQFISFY
-289 QGFLLGLDSVKT
+289 EGVLLAVDSLKNQGYK
-301 KYGYSVNVCLYNTA
+301 VNLKVFDTE
-315 RDAEKIRE
+315 RSAEKMYTMVDE
-323 ITESDAFRNTD
+323 IDRFHPD

-497 FTSVDHETYFKLH
+497 FTSVDHETYFKLN

>member
-1 MTMKRLCATVLLLLL
+1 MLKLLFLFLLLWSCGQVLGQGT
-16 SVCAFAV
+16 AV
-23 QKSGTI
+23 TKSNDI
-29 VYINGSK
+29 VVIRGKSY
-36 FYIHTVQPGETLY
+36 YLHTVQPGQTLY
-49 GLSKAYEVGEKVI
+49 SICKAYGANIDEVKSLNDKKDNALSLYEVLKVP
-62 LQYNPSA
+62 YTD
-69 GGGLKAGENVK
+69 
-80 IPFVTAVPEPKSER
+80 PFVQQDDK
-94 KLRRTFDSHTVA
+94 F
-106 QGETL
+106 
-111 YAISRK
+111 Y
-117 YEIPIQTVIEDNPS
+117 
-131 LDPTNLR
+131 
-138 LGERIL
+138 
-144 IRKKEIGSEDE
+144 
-155 AGAKEQWEAYRNT
+155 
-168 LNSVAEEGYAYHMVK
+168 YHKVVK
-183 PGETFYSLSRRFG
+183 GETFYSIARLYKIKPKR
-196 ITEEQLG
+196 L
-203 SLNGGLKPA
+203 LKFNEGYAQNQP
-212 DLKAGAII
+212 LTVGAVV
-220 KVPGSPE
+220 KLP
-227 ELAAGERQPAD
+227 LAEI
-238 TVRADSVPDLSADNR
+238 DLS
-253 VKEIE
+253 VLGEEEIE
-258 FRALRRSATLN
+258 ASVGKKQEIRPERPVRNESVKKVEEASVTDILQNALMQKNEKTEQEPEKETTTVIGATDKMEIPDYISEVVMPVDPFVK

-274 PMDAGTPNPSYLEFY
+274 PFSAKDYPVFVDTLVEKMPVQISARSEQFISFY
-289 QGFLLGLDSVKT
+289 EGVLLAVDSLKNQGYK
-301 KYGYSVNVCLYNTA
+301 VNLKVFDTE
-315 RDAEKIRE
+315 RSAEKMYTMVDE
-323 ITESDAFRNTD
+323 IDRFHPD

-497 FTSVDHETYFKLH
+497 FTSVDHETYFKLN

>member
-1 MTMKRLCATVLLLLL
+1 MLKLLFLFLLLW
-16 SVCAFAV
+16 SCGQVIGQGTAV
-23 QKSGTI
+23 TKSNDI
-29 VYINGSK
+29 VVIRGKSY
-36 FYIHTVQPGETLY
+36 YLHTVQPGQTLY
-49 GLSKAYEVGEKVI
+49 SICKAYGANIDEVKSLNDKKDNALSLYEVLKVP
-62 LQYNPSA
+62 YTD
-69 GGGLKAGENVK
+69 
-80 IPFVTAVPEPKSER
+80 PFVQQDDK
-94 KLRRTFDSHTVA
+94 F
-106 QGETL
+106 
-111 YAISRK
+111 Y
-117 YEIPIQTVIEDNPS
+117 
-131 LDPTNLR
+131 
-138 LGERIL
+138 
-144 IRKKEIGSEDE
+144 
-155 AGAKEQWEAYRNT
+155 
-168 LNSVAEEGYAYHMVK
+168 YHKVVK
-183 PGETFYSLSRRFG
+183 GETFYSIARLYKIKPKR
-196 ITEEQLG
+196 L
-203 SLNGGLKPA
+203 LKFNEGYAQNQPLA
-212 DLKAGAII
+212 VGAVV
-220 KVPGSPE
+220 KLP
-227 ELAAGERQPAD
+227 LAEI
-238 TVRADSVPDLSADNR
+238 DLS
-253 VKEIE
+253 VLGEEEIE
-258 FRALRRSATLN
+258 ASVGKKQEIRPERPVRNENVKKVEEASVTDILQDALMQKNEKTEQEPEKETTTVIGATDKMEIPDYISEVVMPVDPFVK

-274 PMDAGTPNPSYLEFY
+274 PFSAKDYPVFVDTLVEKMPVQISARSEQFISFY
-289 QGFLLGLDSVKT
+289 EGVLLAVDSLKNQGYK
-301 KYGYSVNVCLYNTA
+301 VNLKVFDTE
-315 RDAEKIRE
+315 RSAEKMYTMVDE
-323 ITESDAFRNTD
+323 IDRFHPD

-497 FTSVDHETYFKLH
+497 FTSVDHETYFKLN

>member
-1 MTMKRLCATVLLLLL
+1 MLKLLFLFLLLWSCGQVLGQGT
-16 SVCAFAV
+16 AV
-23 QKSGTI
+23 TKSNDI
-29 VYINGSK
+29 VVIRGKSY
-36 FYIHTVQPGETLY
+36 YLHTVQPGQTLY
-49 GLSKAYEVGEKVI
+49 SICKAYGANIDEVKSLNDKKDNALSLYEVLKVP
-62 LQYNPSA
+62 YTD
-69 GGGLKAGENVK
+69 
-80 IPFVTAVPEPKSER
+80 PFVQQDDK
-94 KLRRTFDSHTVA
+94 F
-106 QGETL
+106 
-111 YAISRK
+111 Y
-117 YEIPIQTVIEDNPS
+117 
-131 LDPTNLR
+131 
-138 LGERIL
+138 
-144 IRKKEIGSEDE
+144 
-155 AGAKEQWEAYRNT
+155 
-168 LNSVAEEGYAYHMVK
+168 YHKVLK
-183 PGETFYSLSRRFG
+183 GETFYSIARLYKIKPKR
-196 ITEEQLG
+196 L
-203 SLNGGLKPA
+203 LKFNEGYAQNQPLA
-212 DLKAGAII
+212 VGAVV
-220 KVPGSPE
+220 KLP
-227 ELAAGERQPAD
+227 LAEI
-238 TVRADSVPDLSADNR
+238 DLS
-253 VKEIE
+253 VLGEEEIE
-258 FRALRRSATLN
+258 ASVGKKQEIRPERPVRNESVKKVEEASVTDILQNALMQKNEKTEQEPEKETTTVIGATDKMEIPDYISEVVMPVDPFVK

-274 PMDAGTPNPSYLEFY
+274 PFSAKDYPVFVDTLVEKMPVQISARSEQFISFY
-289 QGFLLGLDSVKT
+289 EGVLLAVDSLKNQGYK
-301 KYGYSVNVCLYNTA
+301 VNLKVFDTE
-315 RDAEKIRE
+315 RSAEKMYTMVDE
-323 ITESDAFRNTD
+323 IDRFHPD

-497 FTSVDHETYFKLH
+497 FTSVDHETYFKLN

-550 MSLYFIELAA
+550 MSPY
-560 KYRDRTLDALEF
+560 YRDRTLDALEF

>member
-1 MTMKRLCATVLLLLL
+1 MLKLLFLFLLLW
-16 SVCAFAV
+16 SCGQVIGQGTAV
-23 QKSGTI
+23 TKSNDI
-29 VYINGSK
+29 VVIRGKSY
-36 FYIHTVQPGETLY
+36 YLHTVQPGQTLY
-49 GLSKAYEVGEKVI
+49 SICKAYGANIDEVKSLNDKKDNALSLYEVLKVP
-62 LQYNPSA
+62 YTD
-69 GGGLKAGENVK
+69 
-80 IPFVTAVPEPKSER
+80 PFVQQDDK
-94 KLRRTFDSHTVA
+94 F
-106 QGETL
+106 
-111 YAISRK
+111 Y
-117 YEIPIQTVIEDNPS
+117 
-131 LDPTNLR
+131 
-138 LGERIL
+138 
-144 IRKKEIGSEDE
+144 
-155 AGAKEQWEAYRNT
+155 
-168 LNSVAEEGYAYHMVK
+168 YHKVVK
-183 PGETFYSLSRRFG
+183 GETFYSIARLYKIKPKR
-196 ITEEQLG
+196 L
-203 SLNGGLKPA
+203 LKFNEGYAQNQPLA
-212 DLKAGAII
+212 VGAVV
-220 KVPGSPE
+220 KLP
-227 ELAAGERQPAD
+227 LAEI
-238 TVRADSVPDLSADNR
+238 DLS
-253 VKEIE
+253 VLGEEEIE
-258 FRALRRSATLN
+258 ASVGKKQEIRPERPVRNESVKKVEEASVTDILQNALMQKNEKTEQEPEKETTTVIGATDKMEIPDYISEVVMPVDPFVK

-274 PMDAGTPNPSYLEFY
+274 PFSAKDYPVFVDTLVEKMPVQISARSEQFISFY
-289 QGFLLGLDSVKT
+289 EGVLLAVDSLKNQGYK
-301 KYGYSVNVCLYNTA
+301 VNLKVFDTE
-315 RDAEKIRE
+315 RSAEKMYTMVDE
-323 ITESDAFRNTD
+323 IDRFHPD

-497 FTSVDHETYFKLH
+497 FTSVDHETYFKLN

-550 MSLYFIELAA
+550 MSPYFIELAA
-560 KYRDRTLDALEF
+560 KYRDLTLDALEF

>member
-1 MTMKRLCATVLLLLL
+1 MLKLLFLFLLLWSCGQVLGQGT
-16 SVCAFAV
+16 AV
-23 QKSGTI
+23 TKSNDI
-29 VYINGSK
+29 VVIRGKSY
-36 FYIHTVQPGETLY
+36 YLHTVQPGQTLY
-49 GLSKAYEVGEKVI
+49 SICKAYGANIDEVKSLNDKKDNALSLYEVLKVP
-62 LQYNPSA
+62 YTD
-69 GGGLKAGENVK
+69 
-80 IPFVTAVPEPKSER
+80 PFVQQDDK
-94 KLRRTFDSHTVA
+94 F
-106 QGETL
+106 
-111 YAISRK
+111 Y
-117 YEIPIQTVIEDNPS
+117 
-131 LDPTNLR
+131 
-138 LGERIL
+138 
-144 IRKKEIGSEDE
+144 
-155 AGAKEQWEAYRNT
+155 
-168 LNSVAEEGYAYHMVK
+168 YHKVVK
-183 PGETFYSLSRRFG
+183 GETFYSIARLYKIKPKR
-196 ITEEQLG
+196 L
-203 SLNGGLKPA
+203 LKFNEGYAQNQPLA
-212 DLKAGAII
+212 VGAVV
-220 KVPGSPE
+220 KLP
-227 ELAAGERQPAD
+227 LAEI
-238 TVRADSVPDLSADNR
+238 DLS
-253 VKEIE
+253 VLGEEEIE
-258 FRALRRSATLN
+258 ASVGKKQEIRPERPVRNESVKKVEEASVTDILQDALMQKNEKTEQEPEKETTTVIGATDKMEIPDYISEVVMPVDPFVK

-274 PMDAGTPNPSYLEFY
+274 PFSAKDYPVFVDTLVEKMPVQISARSEQFISFY
-289 QGFLLGLDSVKT
+289 EGVLLAVDSLKNQGYK
-301 KYGYSVNVCLYNTA
+301 VNLKVFDTE
-315 RDAEKIRE
+315 RSAEKMYTMVDE
-323 ITESDAFRNTD
+323 IDRFHPD

-497 FTSVDHETYFKLH
+497 FTSVDHETYFKLN

-586 MEGQAGKENQGFY
+586 MEGQAGKENQGIY

>member
-1 MTMKRLCATVLLLLL
+1 MLKLLFLFLLLWSCGQVLGQGT
-16 SVCAFAV
+16 AV
-23 QKSGTI
+23 TKSNDI
-29 VYINGSK
+29 VVIRGKSY
-36 FYIHTVQPGETLY
+36 YLHTVQPGQTLY
-49 GLSKAYEVGEKVI
+49 SICKAYGANIDEVKSLNDKKDNALSLYEVLKVP
-62 LQYNPSA
+62 YTD
-69 GGGLKAGENVK
+69 
-80 IPFVTAVPEPKSER
+80 PFVQQDDK
-94 KLRRTFDSHTVA
+94 F
-106 QGETL
+106 
-111 YAISRK
+111 Y
-117 YEIPIQTVIEDNPS
+117 
-131 LDPTNLR
+131 
-138 LGERIL
+138 
-144 IRKKEIGSEDE
+144 
-155 AGAKEQWEAYRNT
+155 
-168 LNSVAEEGYAYHMVK
+168 YHKVLK
-183 PGETFYSLSRRFG
+183 GETFYSIARLYKIKPKR
-196 ITEEQLG
+196 L
-203 SLNGGLKPA
+203 LKFNEGYAQNQPLA
-212 DLKAGAII
+212 VGAVV
-220 KVPGSPE
+220 KLP
-227 ELAAGERQPAD
+227 LAEI
-238 TVRADSVPDLSADNR
+238 DLS
-253 VKEIE
+253 VLGEEEIE
-258 FRALRRSATLN
+258 ASVGKKQEIRPERPVRNESVKKVEEASVTDILQDALMQKNEKTEQEPEKETTTVIGATDKMEIPDYISEVVMPVDPFVK

-274 PMDAGTPNPSYLEFY
+274 PFSAKDYPVFVDTLVEKMPVQISARSEQFISFY
-289 QGFLLGLDSVKT
+289 EGVLLAVDSLKNQGYK
-301 KYGYSVNVCLYNTA
+301 VNLKVFDTE
-315 RDAEKIRE
+315 RSAEKMYTMVDE
-323 ITESDAFRNTD
+323 IDRFHPD

-375 FIQVNPSMKALTVAM
+375 FIQGNPSMKALTVAM

-497 FTSVDHETYFKLH
+497 FTSVDHETYFKLN

>member
-1 MTMKRLCATVLLLLL
+1 MLKLLFLFLLLW
-16 SVCAFAV
+16 SCGQVIGQGTAV
-23 QKSGTI
+23 TKSNDI
-29 VYINGSK
+29 VVIRGKSY
-36 FYIHTVQPGETLY
+36 YLHTVQPGQTLY
-49 GLSKAYEVGEKVI
+49 SICKAYGANIDEVKSLNDKKDNALSLYEVLKVP
-62 LQYNPSA
+62 YTD
-69 GGGLKAGENVK
+69 
-80 IPFVTAVPEPKSER
+80 PFVQQDDK
-94 KLRRTFDSHTVA
+94 F
-106 QGETL
+106 
-111 YAISRK
+111 Y
-117 YEIPIQTVIEDNPS
+117 
-131 LDPTNLR
+131 
-138 LGERIL
+138 
-144 IRKKEIGSEDE
+144 
-155 AGAKEQWEAYRNT
+155 
-168 LNSVAEEGYAYHMVK
+168 YHKVVK
-183 PGETFYSLSRRFG
+183 GETFYSIARLYKIKPKR
-196 ITEEQLG
+196 L
-203 SLNGGLKPA
+203 LKFNEGYAQNQPLA
-212 DLKAGAII
+212 VGAVV
-220 KVPGSPE
+220 KLP
-227 ELAAGERQPAD
+227 LAEI
-238 TVRADSVPDLSADNR
+238 DLS
-253 VKEIE
+253 VLGEEEIE
-258 FRALRRSATLN
+258 ASVGKKQEIRPERPVRNESVKKVEEASVTDILQNALMQKNEKTEQEPEKETPTVIGATDKMEIPDYISEVVMPVDPFVK

-274 PMDAGTPNPSYLEFY
+274 PFSAKDYPVFVDTLVEKMPVQISARSEQFISFY
-289 QGFLLGLDSVKT
+289 EGVLLAVDSLKNQGYK
-301 KYGYSVNVCLYNTA
+301 VNLKVFDTE
-315 RDAEKIRE
+315 RSAEKMYTMVDE
-323 ITESDAFRNTD
+323 IDRFHPD

-497 FTSVDHETYFKLH
+497 FTSVDHETYFKLN

>member
-1 MTMKRLCATVLLLLL
+1 MLKLLFLFLLLWSCGQVLGQG
-16 SVCAFAV
+16 SAV
-23 QKSGTI
+23 TKSNDI
-29 VYINGSK
+29 VVIRGKSY
-36 FYIHTVQPGETLY
+36 YLHTVQPGQTLY
-49 GLSKAYEVGEKVI
+49 SICKAYGANIDEVKSLNDKKDNALSLYEVLKVP
-62 LQYNPSA
+62 YTD
-69 GGGLKAGENVK
+69 
-80 IPFVTAVPEPKSER
+80 PFVQQDDK
-94 KLRRTFDSHTVA
+94 F
-106 QGETL
+106 
-111 YAISRK
+111 Y
-117 YEIPIQTVIEDNPS
+117 
-131 LDPTNLR
+131 
-138 LGERIL
+138 
-144 IRKKEIGSEDE
+144 
-155 AGAKEQWEAYRNT
+155 
-168 LNSVAEEGYAYHMVK
+168 YHKVLK
-183 PGETFYSLSRRFG
+183 GETFYSIARLYKIKPKR
-196 ITEEQLG
+196 L
-203 SLNGGLKPA
+203 LKFNEGYAQNQPLA
-212 DLKAGAII
+212 VGAVV
-220 KVPGSPE
+220 KLP
-227 ELAAGERQPAD
+227 LAEI
-238 TVRADSVPDLSADNR
+238 DLS
-253 VKEIE
+253 VLGEEEIE
-258 FRALRRSATLN
+258 ASVGKKQEIRPVRPVRNESVKKVEEASVTDILQDALMQKNEKTEQEPEKETTTVIGATDKMEIPDYISEVVMPVDPFVK

-274 PMDAGTPNPSYLEFY
+274 PFSAKDYPVFVDTLVEKMPVQISARSEQFISFY
-289 QGFLLGLDSVKT
+289 EGVLLAVDSLKNQGYK
-301 KYGYSVNVCLYNTA
+301 VNLKVFDTE
-315 RDAEKIRE
+315 RSAEKMYTMVDE
-323 ITESDAFRNTD
+323 IDRFHPD

-497 FTSVDHETYFKLH
+497 FTSVDHETYFKLN

>member
-1 MTMKRLCATVLLLLL
+1 MLKLLFLFLLLWSCGQVLGQGT
-16 SVCAFAV
+16 AV
-23 QKSGTI
+23 TKSNDI
-29 VYINGSK
+29 VVIRGKSY
-36 FYIHTVQPGETLY
+36 YLHTVQPGQTLY
-49 GLSKAYEVGEKVI
+49 SICKAYGANIDEVKSLNDKKDNALSLYEVLKVP
-62 LQYNPSA
+62 YTD
-69 GGGLKAGENVK
+69 
-80 IPFVTAVPEPKSER
+80 PFVQQDDK
-94 KLRRTFDSHTVA
+94 F
-106 QGETL
+106 
-111 YAISRK
+111 Y
-117 YEIPIQTVIEDNPS
+117 
-131 LDPTNLR
+131 
-138 LGERIL
+138 
-144 IRKKEIGSEDE
+144 
-155 AGAKEQWEAYRNT
+155 
-168 LNSVAEEGYAYHMVK
+168 YHKVLK
-183 PGETFYSLSRRFG
+183 GETFYSIARLYKIKPKR
-196 ITEEQLG
+196 L
-203 SLNGGLKPA
+203 LKFNEGYAQNQPLA
-212 DLKAGAII
+212 VGAVV
-220 KVPGSPE
+220 KLP
-227 ELAAGERQPAD
+227 LAEI
-238 TVRADSVPDLSADNR
+238 DLS
-253 VKEIE
+253 VLGEEEIE
-258 FRALRRSATLN
+258 ASVGKKQEIRPERPVRNESVKKVEEASVTDILQNALMQKNEKTEQEPEKETTTVIGATDKMEIPDYISEVVMPVDPFVK

-274 PMDAGTPNPSYLEFY
+274 PFSAKDYPVFVDTLVEKMPVQISARSEQFISFY
-289 QGFLLGLDSVKT
+289 EGVLLAVDSLKNQGYK
-301 KYGYSVNVCLYNTA
+301 VNLKVFDTE
-315 RDAEKIRE
+315 RSAEKMYTMVDE
-323 ITESDAFRNTD
+323 IDRFHPD

-423 FKEYMHRIGSMNFY
+423 FKEYMHRIGGMNFY

-497 FTSVDHETYFKLH
+497 FTSVDHETYFKLN

>member
-1 MTMKRLCATVLLLLL
+1 MLKLLFLFLLLW
-16 SVCAFAV
+16 SCGQVIGQGTAV
-23 QKSGTI
+23 TKSNDI
-29 VYINGSK
+29 VVIRGKSY
-36 FYIHTVQPGETLY
+36 YLHTVQPGQTLY
-49 GLSKAYEVGEKVI
+49 SICKAYGANIDEVKSLNDKKDNALSLYEVLKVP
-62 LQYNPSA
+62 YTD
-69 GGGLKAGENVK
+69 
-80 IPFVTAVPEPKSER
+80 PFVQQDDK
-94 KLRRTFDSHTVA
+94 F
-106 QGETL
+106 
-111 YAISRK
+111 Y
-117 YEIPIQTVIEDNPS
+117 
-131 LDPTNLR
+131 
-138 LGERIL
+138 
-144 IRKKEIGSEDE
+144 
-155 AGAKEQWEAYRNT
+155 
-168 LNSVAEEGYAYHMVK
+168 YHKVVK
-183 PGETFYSLSRRFG
+183 GETFYSIARLYKIKPKR
-196 ITEEQLG
+196 L
-203 SLNGGLKPA
+203 LKFNEGYAQNQPLA
-212 DLKAGAII
+212 VGAVV
-220 KVPGSPE
+220 KLP
-227 ELAAGERQPAD
+227 LAEI
-238 TVRADSVPDLSADNR
+238 DLS
-253 VKEIE
+253 VLGEEEIE
-258 FRALRRSATLN
+258 ASVGKKQEIRPERPVRNESVKKVEEASVTDILQNALMQKNEKTEQEPEKETTTVIGATDKMEIPDYISEVVMPVDPFVK

-274 PMDAGTPNPSYLEFY
+274 PFSAKDYPVFVDTLVEKMPVQISARSEQFISFY
-289 QGFLLGLDSVKT
+289 EGVLLAVDSLKNQGYK
-301 KYGYSVNVCLYNTA
+301 VNLKVFDTE
-315 RDAEKIRE
+315 RSAEKMYTMVDE
-323 ITESDAFRNTD
+323 IDRFHPD

-497 FTSVDHETYFKLH
+497 FTSVDHETYFKLN
-510 TKIFTYSYVD
+510 TKSFTYSYVD

>member
-1 MTMKRLCATVLLLLL
+1 MLKLLFLFLLLWACGQVLGQGT
-16 SVCAFAV
+16 AV
-23 QKSGTI
+23 TKSNDI
-29 VYINGSK
+29 VVIRGKSY
-36 FYIHTVQPGETLY
+36 YLHTVQPGQTLY
-49 GLSKAYEVGEKVI
+49 SICKAYGANIDEVKSLNDKKDNALSLYEVLKVP
-62 LQYNPSA
+62 YTD
-69 GGGLKAGENVK
+69 
-80 IPFVTAVPEPKSER
+80 PFVQQDDK
-94 KLRRTFDSHTVA
+94 F
-106 QGETL
+106 
-111 YAISRK
+111 Y
-117 YEIPIQTVIEDNPS
+117 
-131 LDPTNLR
+131 
-138 LGERIL
+138 
-144 IRKKEIGSEDE
+144 
-155 AGAKEQWEAYRNT
+155 
-168 LNSVAEEGYAYHMVK
+168 YHKVVK
-183 PGETFYSLSRRFG
+183 GETFYSIARLYKIKPKR
-196 ITEEQLG
+196 L
-203 SLNGGLKPA
+203 LKFNEGYAQNQPLA
-212 DLKAGAII
+212 VGAVV
-220 KVPGSPE
+220 KLP
-227 ELAAGERQPAD
+227 LAEI
-238 TVRADSVPDLSADNR
+238 DLS
-253 VKEIE
+253 VLGEEEIE
-258 FRALRRSATLN
+258 ASVGKKQEIRPERPVRNESVKKVEEASVTDILQNALMQKNEKTEQEPEKETTTVIGATDKMEIPDYISEVVMPVDPFVK

-274 PMDAGTPNPSYLEFY
+274 PFSAKDYPVFVDTLVEKMPVQISARSEQFISFY
-289 QGFLLGLDSVKT
+289 EGVLLAVDSLKNQGYK
-301 KYGYSVNVCLYNTA
+301 VNLKVFDTE
-315 RDAEKIRE
+315 RSAEKMYTMVDE
-323 ITESDAFRNTD
+323 IDRFHPD

-497 FTSVDHETYFKLH
+497 FTSVDHETYFKLN

>member
-1 MTMKRLCATVLLLLL
+1 MLKLLFLFLLLWSCGQVLGQGT
-16 SVCAFAV
+16 AV
-23 QKSGTI
+23 TKSNDI
-29 VYINGSK
+29 VVIRGKSY
-36 FYIHTVQPGETLY
+36 YLHTVQPGQTLY
-49 GLSKAYEVGEKVI
+49 SICKAYGANIDEVKSLNDKKDNALSLYEVLKVP
-62 LQYNPSA
+62 YTD
-69 GGGLKAGENVK
+69 
-80 IPFVTAVPEPKSER
+80 PFVQQDDK
-94 KLRRTFDSHTVA
+94 F
-106 QGETL
+106 
-111 YAISRK
+111 Y
-117 YEIPIQTVIEDNPS
+117 
-131 LDPTNLR
+131 
-138 LGERIL
+138 
-144 IRKKEIGSEDE
+144 
-155 AGAKEQWEAYRNT
+155 
-168 LNSVAEEGYAYHMVK
+168 YHKVVK
-183 PGETFYSLSRRFG
+183 GETFYSIARLYKIKPKR
-196 ITEEQLG
+196 L
-203 SLNGGLKPA
+203 LKFNEGYAQNQPLA
-212 DLKAGAII
+212 VGAVV
-220 KVPGSPE
+220 KLP
-227 ELAAGERQPAD
+227 LAEI
-238 TVRADSVPDLSADNR
+238 DLS
-253 VKEIE
+253 VLGEEEIE
-258 FRALRRSATLN
+258 ASVGKKQEIRPERPVRNESVKKVEEASVTDILQNALMQKNEKTEQEPEKETTTVIGATDKMEIPDYISEVVMPVDPFVK

-274 PMDAGTPNPSYLEFY
+274 PFSAKDYPVFVDTLVEKMPVQISARSEQFISFY
-289 QGFLLGLDSVKT
+289 EGVLLAVDSLKNQGYK
-301 KYGYSVNVCLYNTA
+301 VNLKVFDTE
-315 RDAEKIRE
+315 RSAEKMYTMVDE
-323 ITESDAFRNTD
+323 IDRFHPD

-456 RENIIILPTTKEAE
+456 RENIIILPTTKEVE

-497 FTSVDHETYFKLH
+497 FTSVDHETYFKLN

>member
-1 MTMKRLCATVLLLLL
+1 MVLR
-16 SVCAFAV
+16 
-23 QKSGTI
+23 SGTRARDCG
-29 VYINGSK
+29 NE
-36 FYIHTVQPGETLY
+36 VQRYRCDSGKETLY
-49 GLSKAYEVGEKVI
+49 SICKAYGANIDEVKSLNDKKDNALSLYEVLKVP
-62 LQYNPSA
+62 YTD
-69 GGGLKAGENVK
+69 
-80 IPFVTAVPEPKSER
+80 PFVQQDDK
-94 KLRRTFDSHTVA
+94 F
-106 QGETL
+106 
-111 YAISRK
+111 Y
-117 YEIPIQTVIEDNPS
+117 
-131 LDPTNLR
+131 
-138 LGERIL
+138 
-144 IRKKEIGSEDE
+144 
-155 AGAKEQWEAYRNT
+155 
-168 LNSVAEEGYAYHMVK
+168 YHKVVK
-183 PGETFYSLSRRFG
+183 GETFYSIARLYKIKPKR
-196 ITEEQLG
+196 L
-203 SLNGGLKPA
+203 LKFNEGYAQNQPLA
-212 DLKAGAII
+212 VGAVV
-220 KVPGSPE
+220 KLP
-227 ELAAGERQPAD
+227 LAEI
-238 TVRADSVPDLSADNR
+238 DLS
-253 VKEIE
+253 VLGEEEIE
-258 FRALRRSATLN
+258 ASVGKKQEIRPERPVRNESVKKVEEASVTDILQDALMQKNEKTEQEPEKETTTVIGATDKMEIPDYISEVVMPVDPFVK

-274 PMDAGTPNPSYLEFY
+274 PFSAKDYPVFVDTLVEKMPVQISARSEQFISFY
-289 QGFLLGLDSVKT
+289 EGVLLAVDSLKNQGYK
-301 KYGYSVNVCLYNTA
+301 VNLKVFDTE
-315 RDAEKIRE
+315 RSAEKMYTMVDE
-323 ITESDAFRNTD
+323 IDRFHPD

-497 FTSVDHETYFKLH
+497 FTSVDHETYFKLN

-599 IVNFGSDYRLKIESL
+599 IVNFGSDYRLIIESL

>member
-1 MTMKRLCATVLLLLL
+1 MLKLLFLFLLLWSCGQVLGQGT
-16 SVCAFAV
+16 AV
-23 QKSGTI
+23 TKSNDI
-29 VYINGSK
+29 VVIRGKSY
-36 FYIHTVQPGETLY
+36 YLHTVQPGQTLY
-49 GLSKAYEVGEKVI
+49 SICKAYGANIDEVKSLNDKKDNALSLYEVLKVP
-62 LQYNPSA
+62 YTD
-69 GGGLKAGENVK
+69 
-80 IPFVTAVPEPKSER
+80 PFVQQDDK
-94 KLRRTFDSHTVA
+94 F
-106 QGETL
+106 
-111 YAISRK
+111 Y
-117 YEIPIQTVIEDNPS
+117 
-131 LDPTNLR
+131 
-138 LGERIL
+138 
-144 IRKKEIGSEDE
+144 
-155 AGAKEQWEAYRNT
+155 
-168 LNSVAEEGYAYHMVK
+168 YHKVLK
-183 PGETFYSLSRRFG
+183 GETFYSIARLYKIKPKR
-196 ITEEQLG
+196 L
-203 SLNGGLKPA
+203 LKFNEGYAQNQPLA
-212 DLKAGAII
+212 VGAVV
-220 KVPGSPE
+220 KLP
-227 ELAAGERQPAD
+227 LAEI
-238 TVRADSVPDLSADNR
+238 DLS
-253 VKEIE
+253 VLGEEEIE
-258 FRALRRSATLN
+258 ASVGKKQEIRPERPVRNESVKKVEEASVTDILQDALMQKNEKTEQEPEKETTTVIGATDKMEIPDYISEVVMSVDPFVK

-274 PMDAGTPNPSYLEFY
+274 PFSAKDYPVFVDTLVEKMPVQISARSEQFISFY
-289 QGFLLGLDSVKT
+289 EGVLLAVDSLKNQGYK
-301 KYGYSVNVCLYNTA
+301 VNLKVFDTE
-315 RDAEKIRE
+315 RSAEKMYTMVDE
-323 ITESDAFRNTD
+323 IDRFHPD

-497 FTSVDHETYFKLH
+497 FTSVDHETYFKLN

>member
-1 MTMKRLCATVLLLLL
+1 MLKLLFLFLLLWSCGQVLGQGT
-16 SVCAFAV
+16 AV
-23 QKSGTI
+23 TKSNDI
-29 VYINGSK
+29 VVIRGKSY
-36 FYIHTVQPGETLY
+36 YLYTVQPGQTLY
-49 GLSKAYEVGEKVI
+49 SICKAYGANIDEVKSLNDKKDNALSLYEVLKVP
-62 LQYNPSA
+62 YTD
-69 GGGLKAGENVK
+69 
-80 IPFVTAVPEPKSER
+80 PFVQQDDK
-94 KLRRTFDSHTVA
+94 F
-106 QGETL
+106 
-111 YAISRK
+111 Y
-117 YEIPIQTVIEDNPS
+117 
-131 LDPTNLR
+131 
-138 LGERIL
+138 
-144 IRKKEIGSEDE
+144 
-155 AGAKEQWEAYRNT
+155 
-168 LNSVAEEGYAYHMVK
+168 YHKVLK
-183 PGETFYSLSRRFG
+183 GETFYSIARLYKIKPKR
-196 ITEEQLG
+196 L
-203 SLNGGLKPA
+203 LKFNEGYAQNQPLA
-212 DLKAGAII
+212 VGAVV
-220 KVPGSPE
+220 KLP
-227 ELAAGERQPAD
+227 LAEI
-238 TVRADSVPDLSADNR
+238 DLS
-253 VKEIE
+253 VLGEEEIE
-258 FRALRRSATLN
+258 ASVGKKQEIRPERPVRNESVKKVEEASVTDILQDALMQKNEKTEQEPEKETTTVIGATDKMEIPDYISEVVMPVDPFVK

-274 PMDAGTPNPSYLEFY
+274 PFSAKDYPVFVDTLVEKMPVQISARSEQFISFY
-289 QGFLLGLDSVKT
+289 EGVLLAVDSLKNQGYK
-301 KYGYSVNVCLYNTA
+301 VNLKVFDTE
-315 RDAEKIRE
+315 RSAEKMYTMVDE
-323 ITESDAFRNTD
+323 IDRFHPD

-497 FTSVDHETYFKLH
+497 FTSVDHETYFKLN

>member
-1 MTMKRLCATVLLLLL
+1 MLKLLFLFLLLWSCGQVLGQGT
-16 SVCAFAV
+16 AV
-23 QKSGTI
+23 TKSNDI
-29 VYINGSK
+29 VVIRGKSY
-36 FYIHTVQPGETLY
+36 YLHTVQPGQTLY
-49 GLSKAYEVGEKVI
+49 SICKAYGANIDEVKSLNDKKDNALSLYEVLKVP
-62 LQYNPSA
+62 YTD
-69 GGGLKAGENVK
+69 
-80 IPFVTAVPEPKSER
+80 PFVQQDDK
-94 KLRRTFDSHTVA
+94 F
-106 QGETL
+106 
-111 YAISRK
+111 Y
-117 YEIPIQTVIEDNPS
+117 
-131 LDPTNLR
+131 
-138 LGERIL
+138 
-144 IRKKEIGSEDE
+144 
-155 AGAKEQWEAYRNT
+155 
-168 LNSVAEEGYAYHMVK
+168 YHKVLK
-183 PGETFYSLSRRFG
+183 GETFYSIARLYKIKPKR
-196 ITEEQLG
+196 L
-203 SLNGGLKPA
+203 LKFNEGYAQNQPLA
-212 DLKAGAII
+212 VGAVV
-220 KVPGSPE
+220 KLP
-227 ELAAGERQPAD
+227 LAEI
-238 TVRADSVPDLSADNR
+238 DLS
-253 VKEIE
+253 VLGEEEIE
-258 FRALRRSATLN
+258 ASVGKKQEIRPERPVRNESVKKVEEASVTDILQNALMQKNEKTEQEPEKETTTVIGATN
-269 VALLL
+269 KMEIPDYISEVVMPVDPFVKVALLL
-274 PMDAGTPNPSYLEFY
+274 PFSAKDYPVFVDTLVEKMPVQISARSEQFISFY
-289 QGFLLGLDSVKT
+289 EGVLLAVDSLKNQGYK
-301 KYGYSVNVCLYNTA
+301 VNLKVFDTE
-315 RDAEKIRE
+315 RSAEKMYTMVDE
-323 ITESDAFRNTD
+323 IDRFHPD

-497 FTSVDHETYFKLH
+497 FTSVDHETYFKLN

>member
-1 MTMKRLCATVLLLLL
+1 MLKLLFLFLLLWSCGQVLGQGT
-16 SVCAFAV
+16 AV
-23 QKSGTI
+23 TKSNDI
-29 VYINGSK
+29 VVIRGKSY
-36 FYIHTVQPGETLY
+36 YLHTVQPGQTLY
-49 GLSKAYEVGEKVI
+49 SICKAYGANIDEVKSLNDKKDNALSLYEVLKVP
-62 LQYNPSA
+62 YTD
-69 GGGLKAGENVK
+69 
-80 IPFVTAVPEPKSER
+80 PFVQQDDK
-94 KLRRTFDSHTVA
+94 F
-106 QGETL
+106 
-111 YAISRK
+111 Y
-117 YEIPIQTVIEDNPS
+117 
-131 LDPTNLR
+131 
-138 LGERIL
+138 
-144 IRKKEIGSEDE
+144 
-155 AGAKEQWEAYRNT
+155 
-168 LNSVAEEGYAYHMVK
+168 YHKVVK
-183 PGETFYSLSRRFG
+183 GETFYSIARLYKIKPKR
-196 ITEEQLG
+196 L
-203 SLNGGLKPA
+203 LKFNEGYAQNQPLA
-212 DLKAGAII
+212 VGAVV
-220 KVPGSPE
+220 KLP
-227 ELAAGERQPAD
+227 LAEI
-238 TVRADSVPDLSADNR
+238 DLS
-253 VKEIE
+253 VLGEEEIE
-258 FRALRRSATLN
+258 ASVGKKQEIRPERPVQNETVKKVEEASVTDILQDALMQKNEKTEQEPEKETTTVIGATDKMEIPDYISEVVMPVDPFVK

-274 PMDAGTPNPSYLEFY
+274 PFSAKDYPVFVDTLVEKMPVQISARSEQFISFY
-289 QGFLLGLDSVKT
+289 EGVLLAVDSLKNQGYK
-301 KYGYSVNVCLYNTA
+301 VNLKVFDTE
-315 RDAEKIRE
+315 RSAEKMYTMVDE
-323 ITESDAFRNTD
+323 IDRFHPD

-475 PVLSALTDGY
+475 PVLSALTEGY
-485 RITVVGFPEWQA
+485 RITVVGFPEWQT
-497 FTSVDHETYFKLH
+497 FTSVDHETYFKLN